1 MQLQKSVIATL
12 LWKPELIKTRTIK
25 PEWFI
30 HVPYKELSELLITTK
45 GNEEDP
51 VALYE
56 KLRDMY
62 PLTTHSVESIYQ
74 LQADGFMGQN
84 LDKNINLLKIRY
96 HKDLLEKATHK
107 YNQDPSESNYL
118 IMKDR
123 MMELEKLNTPED
135 DGSLHDVIAEIE
147 YELENEVED
156 GIKFYDEMNGILG
169 GGLLGGE
176 LMVIGARPAVG
187 KSAYAINL
195 AVEGKKR
202 NKDIVVDFFTLE
214 MTKKQMVKRFL
225 SRKTE
230 INSYKLRN
238 PSLKLDDGE
247 KDIVKHAMEMLKDD
261 SLRIFD
267 KPRTIG
273 DISKIITRRAFENK
287 KKKYLAII
295 DYIGLIR
302 SSERKTEA
310 KDVLSEVT
318 RELKELTS
326 TLDIS
331 IIALSQLNRGI
342 ENRPQ
347 QDKKPKLSDL
357 RDSGSVEQDANIV
370 AFLWEPN
377 KDDPMEEQFTELSIA
392 KSREGMTGDL
402 KYKFIKSKMYFE
414 EVF

>member
-30 HVPYKELSELLITTK
+30 HAPYKELSELLITTK

-247 KDIVKHAMEMLKDD
+247 KDVVKHAMEMLKDD

-342 ENRPQ
+342 ESRQ
-347 QDKKPKLSDL
+347 KQDKKPKLSDL